1 MPSEKKITHESATR
15 TTKIHCLQFM
25 AVLTF
30 TCSNEAWRARII
42 LSGSSRMHMVITK
55 DSDRKLRFEAKC
67 ARPDIANK

>member
-15 TTKIHCLQFM
+15 TAKIHCLQFM

-55 DSDRKLRFEAKC
+55 YSDRKLCFEMKWV
-67 ARPDIANK
+67 RPDVVDH